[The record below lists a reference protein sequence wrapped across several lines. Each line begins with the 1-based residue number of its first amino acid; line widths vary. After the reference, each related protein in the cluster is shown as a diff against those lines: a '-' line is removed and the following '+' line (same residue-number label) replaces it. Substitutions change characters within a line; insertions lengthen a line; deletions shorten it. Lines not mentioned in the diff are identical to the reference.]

1 MSNTAINKQNQTIE
15 ILPKHLELLVHNIKP
30 NWSFEKHEQ
39 FLLNQSNLR
48 YTLLRDQNELA
59 YKILQHLA
67 YLNGSG
73 IDFKLIKDLLTT
85 DPLDSSSEQASLKLN
100 EALAYL
106 VKTTFLKCKF
116 DYLANT
122 KCYEIH
128 EIIQNE
134 IKEIL
139 EICEKDKILNRVV
152 KTLARSLKN
161 NKSRKNVEKISDH
174 ALKIKDETWQTR
186 KSKSTKNECL
196 INLFLK
202 VGTLNE
208 NVVCDLDRAKLGF
221 IELLKLI
228 KDDDEMLSENTKTNY
243 PQLLGDTLNNLGNLC
258 YKTKEME
265 RALEYYRESLSVK
278 RQSLSAVDVSIG
290 GTLNNMARV
299 YFEKN
304 EFDEALRC
312 YTESYEIY
320 R

>member
-1 MSNTAINKQNQTIE
+1 
-15 ILPKHLELLVHNIKP
+15 
-30 NWSFEKHEQ
+30 
-39 FLLNQSNLR
+39 
-48 YTLLRDQNELA
+48 
-59 YKILQHLA
+59 LA

-73 IDFKLIKDLLTT
+73 IEFKLIKDLLTT
-85 DPLDSSSEQASLKLN
+85 DPLDSSSEQASTKLN
-100 EALAYL
+100 ESLTYL

-116 DYLANT
+116 DSLEKT

-139 EICEKDKILNRVV
+139 DSSEKDKILNRVV

-174 ALKIKDETWQTR
+174 AFKIKDETWQTR

-208 NVVCDLDRAKLGF
+208 NVVCDSDRAKLGF

-228 KDDDEMLSENTKTNY
+228 KDDEILSENTKTNY

-265 RALEYYRESLSVK
+265 RALEYYRESLRVK
-278 RQSLSAVDVSIG
+278 RQSLSAMDVSIG
-290 GTLNNMARV
+290 GTLNNMARI